1 MVLHLVPSALWM
13 EPLWA
18 PWVVLSWRQNV
29 FHPAAFGTAIGGLGE
44 GLVSLGPHANA
55 AALLF

>member
-29 FHPAAFGTAIGGLGE
+29 FGTAIGGLGE
-44 GLVSLGPHANA
+44 GLVSLGPHANV